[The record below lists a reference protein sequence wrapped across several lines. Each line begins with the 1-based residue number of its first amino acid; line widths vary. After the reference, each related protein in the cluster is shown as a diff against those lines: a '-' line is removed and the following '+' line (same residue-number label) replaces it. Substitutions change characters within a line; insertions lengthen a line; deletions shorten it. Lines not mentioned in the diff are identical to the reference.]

1 MKVLEVDDLRALLKS
16 NSEGEMG
23 PRNQAAIACAALWGV
38 TAGELSLLEVEHVMN
53 PNGRLKK
60 KWELP
65 ADVAFNGHART
76 LFTEHTRLIEILDE
90 YLNWRVERGWGA
102 KEHSR
107 FRGLDPKSKLLLNDH
122 GQAFSFTT
130 RVVGVSG
137 GKQPTAMN
145 LLFRKLITQSGIDGV
160 TYGTFRKSF
169 MIELMRFGLTIRN
182 IMAVTGIR
190 DYESVSKVVRADP
203 SKVSKAVGVLYEKL

>member
-1 MKVLEVDDLRALLKS
+1 MKVLERRDLRALLKI
-16 NSEGEMG
+16 NGEGEMG
-23 PRNQAAIACAALWGV
+23 PRNQAAIACASLWGV
-38 TAGELSLLEVEHVMN
+38 TASELSLLEIGHVIN

-65 ADVAFNGHART
+65 DSVAFNRHARA
-76 LFTEHTRLIEILDE
+76 LFTEHPRLVEILDT
-90 YLNWRVERGWGA
+90 YSNWRVDRGWGI

-107 FRGLDPKSKLLLNDH
+107 FRGLDPKSKLLLDDR
-122 GQAFSFTT
+122 GQAFSFST
-130 RVVGVSG
+130 RTADRSQ
-137 GKQPTAMN
+137 GKQPTGVN
-145 LLFRKLITQSGIDGV
+145 QLFRKLITSAGLDDV

-169 MIELMRFGLTIRN
+169 MIHLKRAGLTIRN

-203 SKVSKAVGVLYEKL
+203 RTVAEAVGGLYEKL